1 VDRARARKEQPSR
14 SGAGKIPKNTKK
26 VGVVEMGGSRD
37 KLTLYMDNMRD
48 VKTSD
53 PKIDKATNKMTIASQ
68 ISKGFTICGTQVN
81 TQHHGCINSPVICE
95 RDTGEKI
102 LNILL
107 LGEVDAIRRG
117 RDLKTKKVMKRKEIR
132 H

>member
-1 VDRARARKEQPSR
+1 
-14 SGAGKIPKNTKK
+14 
-26 VGVVEMGGSRD
+26 
-37 KLTLYMDNMRD
+37 MRD
-48 VKTSD
+48 VRTSD

-68 ISKGFTICGTQVN
+68 ISKGFTIRGAQVN
-81 TQHHGCINSPVICE
+81 TQLHGCINSTVICE
-95 RDTGEKI
+95 TGTGEKI